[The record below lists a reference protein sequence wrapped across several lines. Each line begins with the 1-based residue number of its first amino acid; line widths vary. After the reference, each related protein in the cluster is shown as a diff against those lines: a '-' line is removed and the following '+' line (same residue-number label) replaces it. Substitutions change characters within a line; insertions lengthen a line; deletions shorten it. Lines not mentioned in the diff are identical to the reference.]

1 MFTKR
6 VFTHTMSPDFKE
18 YLEDSVAAEDGI
30 TLWDNLRGYDGVHVY
45 KKDGYY
51 FFQLYDKPGPSL
63 TIGNT
68 TSNSPGL
75 YSFVKIKL
83 TEGQAGNIEA
93 VFVFDIVKPYKIVM
107 VGVFSLF
114 FLIMIFIG
122 DIFLPLFLV
131 LMLIGGYWMEK
142 KAFMGC
148 FNVVIRPYII

>member
-1 MFTKR
+1 
-6 VFTHTMSPDFKE
+6 MSPDFKE
-18 YLEDSVAAEDGI
+18 YLEDRVAAEDGI
-30 TLWDNLRGYDGVHVY
+30 TLWDNFRGYDGVHVY

-51 FFQLYDKPGPSL
+51 FFQLYDNPEPRFSL
-63 TIGNT
+63 GRSSSG
-68 TSNSPGL
+68 SNLGL
-75 YSFVKIKL
+75 YSFIKIKL

-122 DIFLPLFLV
+122 DIVLPLFLV

-148 FNVVIRPYII
+148 FNVVIRPYIV